1 MTFKTKYTQVLTALI
16 LSLLLLSAVRVFFYF
31 SYFDYFSALTLSET
45 LASFFMGFRVDIMII
60 FTFTALL
67 WVALLLPFHFVY
79 NKTYRTFLGTIWGLF
94 VAGVVFFNIGDSLYF
109 GFVNRHLSDELKI
122 IGNDVGIL
130 VDMAKD
136 YYPLQ
141 TISGT
146 IIFFVI
152 VYFFYKIFSA
162 KIIKKEA
169 KKREWINIL
178 LIFIIAFVGIRGK
191 LSGMSFGISDAFAV
205 NKLQSGNLALNGFF
219 CFYRAS
225 DRKSINH
232 SVIKLPQAVK
242 NVKKAITSQKT
253 LYPNRAY
260 PLMRH
265 YKQTPKRS
273 YNIVIVMVESLS
285 AKYIDAL
292 AHNDYG
298 VTPNFDKMA
307 KNGILFTNFYANG
320 QRSQEGITSIYTGI
334 IQPVGFEKYGEGLE
348 LYGLSYLGKE
358 ADANGYTTIA
368 MQSSDRGSF
377 RIDKLSRLAG
387 FEDYYG
393 AEDMPKS
400 HEEHGNPHF
409 GVWDGD
415 MFRFLSSKLH
425 TIKEPFLSFC
435 FTASTHAPYYSPG
448 KKWEKYPQSVK
459 TEGGFLNTL
468 SYTDA
473 KIGEF
478 MQRCSKEPWFNRTI
492 FLFTG
497 DHANQAKQ
505 ENPKHIKGTDVQM
518 PAFHIPLIVYAPK
531 IFKARIDK
539 TVGSQ
544 IDIKTTIMDY
554 LGWQDNFTEIGNS
567 LFDTTVKTR
576 FAFAK
581 QGSTVSLTD
590 GRDTVNYNF
599 KNFVNTKENNNSKR
613 LQTLLLSIDSAQA
626 NLLKSTHWMK
636 E

>member
-1 MTFKTKYTQVLTALI
+1 MTFTTKYRQVFTALALSFI
-16 LSLLLLSAVRVFFYF
+16 LLFGVRLFFYF
-31 SYFDYFSALTLSET
+31 TYLDYFSALTLNET
-45 LASFFMGFRVDIMII
+45 LASFFMGLRVDIMII
-60 FTFTALL
+60 FTFTSLL
-67 WVALLLPFHFVY
+67 WIALLLPFEFVY
-79 NKTYRTFLGTIWGLF
+79 NKTYRVVLGSLWGIF
-94 VAGVVFFNIGDSLYF
+94 IAGVVFFNIGDALYF

-141 TISGT
+141 TLFGT
-146 IIFFVI
+146 LIFIVI
-152 VYFFYKIFSA
+152 VYLFYKIFSA
-162 KIIKKEA
+162 KIIKHET
-169 KKREWINIL
+169 KKREWLNIL
-178 LIFIIAFVGIRGK
+178 LIIIIAFIGIRGK
-191 LSGMSFGISDAFAV
+191 LSGMSFGVSDAFAV

-219 CFYRAS
+219 CFYRAG

-232 SVIKLPQAVK
+232 SAIKLPQAIQ
-242 NVKKAITSQKT
+242 NVKRAIYSKKT
-253 LYPNRAY
+253 LYSDPQY

-265 YKQTPKRS
+265 YKKVPKRS
-273 YNIVIVMVESLS
+273 YNVVIVMIESLS
-285 AKYIDAL
+285 AKYVDAL
-292 AHNDYG
+292 SHNEYG
-298 VTPNFDKMA
+298 VTPNLDKMA
-307 KNGILFTNFYANG
+307 NEGILFTHFYANG

-358 ADANGYTTIA
+358 ADANGYHTIA

-387 FEDYYG
+387 FQQYYG

-400 HEEHGNPHF
+400 HEEQGNPHF

-448 KKWEKYPQSVK
+448 KKWEKYPQDVK
-459 TEGGFLNTL
+459 TEAGFLNTL
-468 SYTDA
+468 HYTDA

-478 MQRCSKEPWFNRTI
+478 MQRCKKEPWFEHTI
-492 FLFTG
+492 FIFTA

-505 ENPKHIKGTDVQM
+505 ENPKHIKGTNVPM
-518 PAFHIPLIVYAPK
+518 PAFHIPLIIYAPK
-531 IFKARIDK
+531 IFEPRHDA
-539 TVGSQ
+539 TVGSH
-544 IDIKTTIMDY
+544 IDIKTTVLDY
-554 LGWQDNFTEIGNS
+554 LGWQNDFTSIGNS
-567 LFDTTVKTR
+567 MLDTTVKER

-581 QGSTVSLTD
+581 RGETISLTD
-590 GRDTVNYNF
+590 GKESVNYNF
-599 KNFVNTKENNNSKR
+599 KNFVNVKDDNDSKR
-613 LQTLLLSIDSAQA
+613 LETLLLSIDAAQA
-626 NLLKSTHWMK
+626 NLLKNTHWMK
-636 E
+636 

>member
-1 MTFKTKYTQVLTALI
+1 MTFKTKYRQVLSA
-16 LSLLLLSAVRVFFYF
+16 LLLSFLLLFAVRLFFYF
-31 SYFDYFSALTLSET
+31 SYQDYFSALSLREI

-67 WVALLLPFHFVY
+67 WVALLLPFKFVY
-79 NKTYRTFLGTIWGLF
+79 NKKYRTLLGSIWGTII
-94 VAGVVFFNIGDSLYF
+94 AAITFFNIGDSLYF
-109 GFVNRHLSDELKI
+109 GFVNRHLSDELKV

-130 VDMAKD
+130 VAMAKD

-141 TISGT
+141 TLVSTLLFIL
-146 IIFFVI
+146 I
-152 VYFFYKIFSA
+152 VFLFYKIFSGD
-162 KIIKKEA
+162 IIKKTAE
-169 KKREWINIL
+169 KKEWINIL

-225 DRKSINH
+225 NRKNINH
-232 SVIKLPQAVK
+232 SVIKLPQAVA
-242 NVKKAITSQKT
+242 NVKKAIYSQKT
-253 LYPNRAY
+253 LYPDTEY

-265 YKQTPKRS
+265 YKDAPKRS
-273 YNIVIVMVESLS
+273 YNVVIVMIESLS
-285 AKYIDAL
+285 AKYVDAL
-292 AHNDYG
+292 AHNDFG
-298 VTPNFDKMA
+298 VTPNLDKMA
-307 KNGILFTNFYANG
+307 DEGILFTNFYANG

-334 IQPVGFEKYGEGLE
+334 IQPVGFEKFGEGLE
-348 LYGLSYLGKE
+348 LFGLSYLGKE
-358 ADANGYTTIA
+358 ADANGYKTIA

-387 FEDYYG
+387 FEEYYG
-393 AEDMPKS
+393 AEDMPQS
-400 HEEHGNPHF
+400 NEEEGHPHF

-415 MFRFLSSKLH
+415 MLRFLSRKLH
-425 TIKEPFLSFC
+425 SMQEPFLSFC

-448 KKWEKYPQSVK
+448 KKWEKYPQDVK
-459 TEGGFLNTL
+459 TEAGFLNTL
-468 SYTDA
+468 HYTDA

-478 MQRCSKEPWFNRTI
+478 MQRCKKEPWFDHTI
-492 FLFTG
+492 FIFTA

-505 ENPKHIKGTDVQM
+505 ENPKQLQGKKVEM

-531 IFKARIDK
+531 IFQPRIDT
-539 TVGSQ
+539 TVGSH
-544 IDIKTTIMDY
+544 IDIKTTLLDY
-554 LGWQDNFTEIGNS
+554 LGWKNNFTSIGNS
-567 LFDTTVKTR
+567 LFDTTVKER

-581 QGSTVSLTD
+581 SGDTVSLTD
-590 GRDTVNYNF
+590 AKDTVRYNF
-599 KNFVNTKENNNSKR
+599 KNFVNVRENNNSKR

-636 E
+636 

>member
-1 MTFKTKYTQVLTALI
+1 MTFKTKYSQL
-16 LSLLLLSAVRVFFYF
+16 LSALLLSFLLLFAVRLFFYF
-31 SYFDYFSALTLSET
+31 SYLDYFSALSFTET
-45 LASFFMGFRVDIMII
+45 LRSFFMGLRVDIMII
-60 FTFTALL
+60 FTFTSLI

-79 NKTYRTFLGTIWGLF
+79 NKGYRTLLGVLWGIII
-94 VAGVVFFNIGDSLYF
+94 AAIVFFNIGDSLYF
-109 GFVNRHLSDELKI
+109 GFVNRHLSDELKV

-141 TISGT
+141 TLFGT
-146 IIFFVI
+146 IIFLAV

-162 KIIKKEA
+162 NIIKKDA

-178 LIFIIAFVGIRGK
+178 LIFIIAFIGIRGK

-225 DRKSINH
+225 DRKNINH
-232 SVIKLPQAVK
+232 SLIKLPQAVK
-242 NVKKAITSQKT
+242 NVKKAIYSQKT
-253 LYPNRAY
+253 IYPNAQY

-265 YKQTPKRS
+265 YKKAPKRS
-273 YNIVIVMVESLS
+273 YNVVIVMIESLS
-285 AKYIDAL
+285 AKYVDAL

-298 VTPNFDKMA
+298 VTPNLDKMA
-307 KNGILFTNFYANG
+307 KDGVLFTRFYANG

-358 ADANGYTTIA
+358 ADANGYHTIA

-387 FEDYYG
+387 FENYFG

-415 MFRFLSSKLH
+415 MFNFLSSKLH

-448 KKWEKYPQSVK
+448 KKWEKYPQDVK
-459 TEGGFLNTL
+459 TEAGFLNTL

-478 MQRCSKEPWFNRTI
+478 MNRCKQEPWFERTI
-492 FLFTG
+492 FIFTA

-505 ENPKHIKGTDVQM
+505 ENPKHIKGAKVQM

-531 IFKARIDK
+531 IFKPKIDVK
-539 TVGSQ
+539 VGSH
-544 IDIKTTIMDY
+544 IDIKTSIIDY
-554 LGWQDNFTEIGNS
+554 LGWQNDFASIGNS
-567 LFDTTVKTR
+567 LFDTTVKER

-581 QGSTVSLTD
+581 RGETVALTD
-590 GRDTVNYNF
+590 GQETVNYNF
-599 KNFVNTKENNNSKR
+599 KNFMNSSDTNRTKY
-613 LQTLLLSIDSAQA
+613 LQKLLLSIDSAQA
-626 NLLKSTHWMK
+626 NLLKTTHWMK
-636 E
+636 

>member
-1 MTFKTKYTQVLTALI
+1 MTFKTKYSQVLWA
-16 LSLLLLSAVRVFFYF
+16 LLLSFLLLFAVRLFFYF
-31 SYFDYFSALTLSET
+31 SYLDYFSALTLWEK
-45 LASFFMGFRVDIMII
+45 LASFFMGLRVDMMII
-60 FTFTALL
+60 FTFTSLL

-79 NKTYRTFLGTIWGLF
+79 NKKYRITLGVIWGLLI
-94 VAGVVFFNIGDSLYF
+94 AGIVFFNIGDSLYF
-109 GFVNRHLSDELKI
+109 GFVNRHLSDELKV

-136 YYPLQ
+136 YYPVQ
-141 TISGT
+141 SIISS
-146 IIFFVI
+146 IIFIII
-152 VYFFYKIFSA
+152 VGVFYKIFA
-162 KIIKKEA
+162 ADILKQEA
-169 KKREWINIL
+169 KKREWLNIL

-225 DRKSINH
+225 NRKSINH
-232 SVIKLPQAVK
+232 SVIKLPQAIK
-242 NVKKAITSQKT
+242 NVKEAIASQKT
-253 LYPNRAY
+253 LYSDAAY

-265 YKQTPKRS
+265 YKPSPKRS
-273 YNIVIVMVESLS
+273 YNVVIVMVESLS
-285 AKYIDAL
+285 AKYVDAL

-298 VTPNFDKMA
+298 VTPNLDKMA

-334 IQPVGFEKYGEGLE
+334 IQPVGFEKFGEGLE
-348 LYGLSYLGKE
+348 LYRLSYLGKE

-393 AEDMPKS
+393 AEDMPRS

-425 TIKEPFLSFC
+425 TIKEPFLSFS

-478 MQRCSKEPWFNRTI
+478 MQRCKKEPWFDRTI
-492 FLFTG
+492 FIFTA

-505 ENPKHIKGTDVQM
+505 ENPKHIKDRSVQM
-518 PAFHIPLIVYAPK
+518 PAFHIPLIIYAPK
-531 IFKARIDK
+531 IFTHHTDK
-539 TVGSQ
+539 TVGSH

-554 LGWQDNFTEIGNS
+554 LGWQNDFTQIGNS
-567 LFDTTVKTR
+567 LFDTTVNER

-581 QGSTVSLTD
+581 QGSTVALTD
-590 GRDTVNYNF
+590 AKDTVQYNF
-599 KNFVNTKENNNSKR
+599 KNFVNTKENNNTKR
-613 LQTLLLSIDSAQA
+613 LKTLLLSIDSAQA

-636 E
+636 

>member
-1 MTFKTKYTQVLTALI
+1 MTFKTKYTQIFSA
-16 LSLLLLSAVRVFFYF
+16 LSLSFLLLFAVRLFFYF

-45 LASFFMGFRVDIMII
+45 LASFFMGFRVDMMII
-60 FTFTALL
+60 FTFTSLL
-67 WVALLLPFHFVY
+67 WVALLLPFNFVY
-79 NKTYRTFLGTIWGLF
+79 NKSYRITF
-94 VAGVVFFNIGDSLYF
+94 GVVWGMLIATITFFNIGDTLYF
-109 GFVNRHLSDELKI
+109 GFVNRHLSDELKV

-130 VDMAKD
+130 IDMAKD

-141 TISGT
+141 TIFST
-146 IIFFVI
+146 FLFIAIVI
-152 VYFFYKIFSA
+152 VFYKIFAA
-162 KIIKKEA
+162 KIIKQEARTKE
-169 KKREWINIL
+169 WLNIL
-178 LIFIIAFVGIRGK
+178 LIFVIVFVGIRGK

-205 NKLQSGNLALNGFF
+205 NKLPSGNLALNGFF

-232 SVIKLPQAVK
+232 SAIKLPQAVK
-242 NVKKAITSQKT
+242 TIKTAISSQKT
-253 LYPNRAY
+253 VYLDVNY

-265 YKQTPKRS
+265 YKQAPKRS
-273 YNIVIVMVESLS
+273 YNVVIVMIESLS
-285 AKYIDAL
+285 AKYVDAL
-292 AHNDYG
+292 MHNDYG
-298 VTPNFDKMA
+298 VTPNLDKMA
-307 KNGILFTNFYANG
+307 NNGILFTRFYANG

-348 LYGLSYLGKE
+348 LYGLNYLGKE
-358 ADANGYTTIA
+358 ADANGYNTIA

-387 FEDYYG
+387 FENYFG

-415 MFRFLSSKLH
+415 MFNFLSSKLH

-448 KKWEKYPQSVK
+448 KKWEKYPQDVK
-459 TEGGFLNTL
+459 TEAGFLNTL
-468 SYTDA
+468 SYTDT

-478 MQRCSKEPWFNRTI
+478 MQRCEKEPWFDRTI
-492 FLFTG
+492 FIFTA

-505 ENPKHIKGTDVQM
+505 ENPKHIKGAKVQM

-531 IFKARIDK
+531 IFQPKLDS
-539 TVGSQ
+539 TVGSH
-544 IDIKTTIMDY
+544 IDIKTSILDY
-554 LGWQDNFTEIGNS
+554 LGWQNNFSSIGNS
-567 LFDTTVKTR
+567 LFDKSVKER

-581 QGSTVSLTD
+581 RGETIALTD
-590 GRDTVNYNF
+590 GQETLNYNF
-599 KNFVNTKENNNSKR
+599 KNFMNNKNDEHTKHLE
-613 LQTLLLSIDSAQA
+613 TLLLSIDSAQA
-626 NLLKSTHWMK
+626 NLLKNTHWIK
-636 E
+636 